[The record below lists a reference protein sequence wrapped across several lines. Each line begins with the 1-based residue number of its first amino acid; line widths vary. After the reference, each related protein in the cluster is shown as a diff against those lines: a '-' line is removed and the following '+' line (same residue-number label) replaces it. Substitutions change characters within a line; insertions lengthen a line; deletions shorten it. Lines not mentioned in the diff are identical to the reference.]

1 MSMKKFIRLFL
12 IIFAIS
18 GTAQAQYIVNGCN
31 EMYTQSFN
39 GLATFVDNTDHLGWG
54 AEPDATPVV
63 SNGSSITPEYQIY
76 RSNGSG
82 ETSIGFWG
90 NDGTQRNIGFYIRN
104 NSGSP
109 ITVLKVTYT
118 GEQWRKGNNG
128 RNTNRIRFGYQIAP
142 TFADPHGTDLANDAA
157 FTSVPQLYFNA
168 PKNSTL
174 CRSDNSGSILNGNA
188 SANRRTL
195 TYSIRL
201 VTPILDQ
208 QECLLRWDDIDFG
221 CGDHGFSIDDV
232 KLNFY
237 TTTPN
242 ATISGNSV
250 LCRDYPSTNTV
261 YNFLASVPGGTFSVT
276 SADPN
281 IVVNQFANDMAS
293 IEFPTATT
301 SAQSFYV
308 VYSLGC
314 DSKEFKKKVTI
325 PAIITVGTPTA
336 PVVTCNTVSVS
347 LGAPN
352 GNVVR
357 WERALA
363 SDVDFSGPDVV
374 TINNPSPNLNDMLP
388 DGRNYRWRAIVK
400 DGYGCER
407 ASARSALA
415 ALGSTLPDVSVTG
428 GSTCSSGRVDAIV
441 NTLNDA
447 SFPVTVAIYPDPNM
461 VGLMTL
467 TALNTPASFTE
478 LPAGTYT
485 VTMSSVNSCVITR
498 TVTVAKGSPNMPV
511 TGVRADQVRCDGMD
525 VTWDSYIDSDT
536 YELSYR
542 QTAPSL
548 GLFQGPFEIFGNY
561 ATVSGLSQNATYEVR
576 VRAMCSTGSYSPE
589 GIRTDINT
597 ISCTKEVS
605 GAFTKANTA
614 LYPNPTTGSFTVK
627 FTASGNEVASANVI
641 DVTGKV
647 VASQRVNTVAG
658 ENIIEMNITDL
669 AAGIYNL
676 QLVTSGGVEVVKIIK
691 E

>member
-1 MSMKKFIRLFL
+1 
-12 IIFAIS
+12 
-18 GTAQAQYIVNGCN
+18 
-31 EMYTQSFN
+31 MYSQSFN
-39 GLATFVDNTDHLGWG
+39 GLTNFTDNPASGWG
-54 AEPDATPVV
+54 AEPDATPII
-63 SNGSSITPEYQIY
+63 SNGSSVTPEYQIY
-76 RSNGSG
+76 RSTGSS

-90 NDGTQRNIGFYIRN
+90 NDGTQRNIGFYIKN
-104 NSGSP
+104 QSGSP

-128 RNTNRIRFGYQIAP
+128 KNVNRIRFGYQVAP

-168 PKNSTL
+168 PQNSTL
-174 CRSDNSGSILNGNA
+174 CRSDNSGSILNGN
-188 SANRRTL
+188 SSSNRRTL

-201 VTPILDQ
+201 ATPILDQ

-237 TTTPN
+237 TLTPN

-250 LCRDYPSTNTV
+250 LCRDYPSANTV
-261 YNFLASVPGGTFSVT
+261 YNFLASVPGGSFSVT

-293 IEFPTATT
+293 VEFPTMTT
-301 SAQSFYV
+301 SPQSFYV
-308 VYSLGC
+308 VYTLGC

-325 PAIITVGTPTA
+325 PAIIAVGTPTA

-415 ALGSTLPDVSVTG
+415 ALGTTLPDVSVTG
-428 GSTCSSGRVDAIV
+428 GSTCASGRVDAFV
-441 NTLNDA
+441 NTLNGA

-461 VGLMTL
+461 AGLKTL
-467 TALNTPASFTE
+467 LAENTPASFTD

-498 TVTVAKGSPNMPV
+498 TVTVANGSPNMPV
-511 TGVRADQVRCDGMD
+511 TGVKADQVRCDGMD
-525 VTWDSYIDSDT
+525 VTWDSYMDSDT
-536 YELSYR
+536 YLLWYR
-542 QTAPSL
+542 QTAPTL
-548 GLFQGPFEIFGNY
+548 GLFYGPFEIFGNY
-561 ATVSGLSQNATYEVR
+561 ATISGLDQNATYEVR
-576 VRAMCSTGSYSPE
+576 VKAMCGTGSYSPE

-597 ISCTKEVS
+597 ISCTREES
-605 GAFTKANTA
+605 SAFVKANTA
-614 LYPNPTTGSFTVK
+614 LYPNPTTGAFTVK
-627 FTASGNEVASANVI
+627 FTVANNEVATANII

-647 VASQRVNTVAG
+647 VATQRVNTVTG
-658 ENIIEMNITDL
+658 ENNFEMNISDL

-676 QLVTSGGVEVVKIIK
+676 QLITSNGIEVMKIVK